1 MQRIFQCS
9 RLKFLFGSESF
20 AFVKE
25 RAEIGRKVH
34 DFLKKFVLVRI
45 FKEWLWLCPPT
56 LQNQLKIIVVLIL
69 RQLTKFGQARQP
81 GGRSAT
87 PRARL
92 GRYERLRES

>member
-1 MQRIFQCS
+1 MQRILQSS

-45 FKEWLWLCPPT
+45 FKEWLLCPPT
-56 LQNQLKIIVVLIL
+56 LQNKLKIIVVLIL
-69 RQLTKFGQARQP
+69 HQLTNFGQARQP
-81 GGRSAT
+81 GPTAAAT
-87 PRARL
+87 GWSRQI
-92 GRYERLRES
+92 

>member
-1 MQRIFQCS
+1 MQRILQCS

-45 FKEWLWLCPPT
+45 FKEWLLCPPT
-56 LQNQLKIIVVLIL
+56 LQNKLKIMVVLIL
-69 RQLTKFGQARQP
+69 RQLTNFGQARQP
-81 GGRSAT
+81 GTSAAS
-87 PRARL
+87 PRAGL
-92 GRYERLRES
+92 GRYKRLRES

>member
-1 MQRIFQCS
+1 MQRIFQRS

-34 DFLKKFVLVRI
+34 DFLKKFVFVRI
-45 FKEWLWLCPPT
+45 FKEWLCPPT

-81 GGRSAT
+81 GRSAT

>member
-1 MQRIFQCS
+1 MQRILQCS

-45 FKEWLWLCPPT
+45 FKEWLCPPT
-56 LQNQLKIIVVLIL
+56 LQNKLKIIVVLIL
-69 RQLTKFGQARQP
+69 LQLTKFGQASEP
-81 GGRSAT
+81 GTTAAS
-87 PRARL
+87 PRAGL
-92 GRYERLRES
+92 GRYKRLRES